1 MILKET
7 NPIEVSELSCG
18 RNIEHEPAFS
28 WWIPYTM
35 SKRDTIFSS
44 ITHRLRKTTQK
55 YGIEI
60 PSNLANADNID
71 THNGDTLWQKSV
83 SKEMSNVKVAFEIMA
98 DDENV
103 PEGYTKSSGQLIFD
117 VKIDFTWKSRWVKDD
132 HRTPDPA

>member
-1 MILKET
+1 
-7 NPIEVSELSCG
+7 
-18 RNIEHEPAFS
+18 
-28 WWIPYTM
+28 M